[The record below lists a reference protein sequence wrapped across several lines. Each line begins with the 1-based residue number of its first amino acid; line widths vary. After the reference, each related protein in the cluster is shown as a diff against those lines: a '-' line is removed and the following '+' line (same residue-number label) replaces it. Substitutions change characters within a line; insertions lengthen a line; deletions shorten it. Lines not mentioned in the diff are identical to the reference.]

1 MNRCSIS
8 LIVMLGYLL
17 SGCAIGYNSILF
29 VTKSNFGVDVDT
41 HPPTAD
47 IGIKRLEGTISPVFE
62 GGQTPPVLS
71 SFRPESSGL
80 FSGNVSQT
88 FATGDAAH
96 MMAILF
102 ASENPCSSFR
112 TKDDYKGCDEIID
125 ALSSKIEVKEE
136 PELAI
141 GSLQKNN
148 VRPVFFGTSTGVG
161 MGIVWTGMNSV
172 FPDQFHFGYKRKE
185 IAIAP
190 VARFDEVSTEAT
202 KKYVGAPSLIATI
215 DSEFKAGSPAETDL
229 KWIQYFATGKAATA
243 LALQRDV
250 RTAML
255 RRLDPKSLPH
265 LLPGDMNVARIL
277 ILKETYAYLKDTASV
292 KDTDKAKTLVT
303 KLDKLGDF
311 VPLTYAYNY
320 WKYEDATILSIS
332 KKEGSP
338 IEYVATGF
346 ERFNKYWIELVDSMK
361 WVEDAITKPIVV
373 TIDGKPRAEKIDQ
386 LKIEQQSMK
395 SLKQS
400 LDLILRNSPEIQE
413 AAYLYLTSPDERGI

>member
-1 MNRCSIS
+1 MNRYSIS
-8 LIVMLGYLL
+8 LIVVLGYLL
-17 SGCAIGYNSILF
+17 SGCIGYNSILF

-41 HPPTAD
+41 HPPTVD

-71 SFRPESSGL
+71 SFRPESQGL

-88 FATGDAAH
+88 FATGDAAY

-102 ASENPCSSFR
+102 ASENPCPSFII
-112 TKDDYKGCDEIID
+112 KDNYDNCIG
-125 ALSSKIEVKEE
+125 ALSSKLEVKKE

-141 GSLQKNN
+141 GSLQVNN

-161 MGIVWTGMNSV
+161 MGVVWTGMNSV

-190 VARFDEVSTEAT
+190 VARFDEDSTEGT
-202 KKYVGAPSLIATI
+202 KKVTKMYVGAPSLIATI

-265 LLPGDMNVARIL
+265 LLPGEMSVARIL
-277 ILKETYAYLKDTASV
+277 ILKNTYQYLTTTSSV

-303 KLDKLGDF
+303 KLDKLGDY
-311 VPLTYAYNY
+311 VPSAYEYNFWLTVPS
-320 WKYEDATILSIS
+320 TILKID
-332 KKEGSP
+332 KKVGSP
-338 IEYVATGF
+338 IEYKKEYAAGF
-346 ERFNKYWIELVDSMK
+346 LRFRQYWLELEDSIER
-361 WVEDAITKPIVV
+361 VEDAIAKPSIV
-373 TIDGKPRAEKIDQ
+373 TIDGKPRAEMIDQ
-386 LKIEQQSMK
+386 LRLEQQSMK
-395 SLKQS
+395 LLKQRF
-400 LDLILRNSPEIQE
+400 DLILRNSSEIQE
-413 AAYLYLTSPDERGI
+413 AVYLYLTSSD

>member
-8 LIVMLGYLL
+8 LIVVLGYLL

-29 VTKSNFGVDVDT
+29 VTKSNVGVDVDT

-62 GGQTPPVLS
+62 GGKTPPVLS

-96 MMAILF
+96 TMAILF
-102 ASENPCSSFR
+102 ASENPCPSFII
-112 TKDDYKGCDEIID
+112 KDNYNNCID

-161 MGIVWTGMNSV
+161 MGVVWTGMNSV

-190 VARFDEVSTEAT
+190 VARFDEVSTVGAEEVT
-202 KKYVGAPSLIATI
+202 KRYVGAPSLIATI
-215 DSEFKAGSPAETDL
+215 DSEFKAGSPAETNL

-255 RRLDPKSLPH
+255 RRLDPK
-265 LLPGDMNVARIL
+265 LLPPLLQGNMSVARFL
-277 ILKETYAYLKDTASV
+277 IIDDAYHYIQTTPSV
-292 KDTDKAKTLVT
+292 KDTDKAKALIA
-303 KLDKLGDF
+303 KLDKLGDY
-311 VPLTYAYNY
+311 VPATYEYNY
-320 WKYEDATILSIS
+320 WETGTDTTLRIS

-338 IEYVATGF
+338 TESTGF
-346 ERFNKYWIELVDSMK
+346 DRFRNYWQKLKSSIETVAK
-361 WVEDAITKPIVV
+361 TINKPIVV
-373 TIDGKPRAEKIDQ
+373 TIDGKPREEKIDQ
-386 LKIEQQSMK
+386 LKVEQQSMK
-395 SLKQS
+395 LLKQR
-400 LDLILRNSPEIQE
+400 LDLIIRNNPEIQE
-413 AAYLYLTSPDERGI
+413 AVYLYLTSSD

>member
-8 LIVMLGYLL
+8 LIVVLGYLL

-29 VTKSNFGVDVDT
+29 VTKSNVGVDVDT

-62 GGQTPPVLS
+62 GGKTPPVLS

-96 MMAILF
+96 TMAILF
-102 ASENPCSSFR
+102 ASENPCPSFII
-112 TKDDYKGCDEIID
+112 KDNYNNCID

-161 MGIVWTGMNSV
+161 MGVVWTGMNSV

-190 VARFDEVSTEAT
+190 VARFDEVSTEGTKEVT
-202 KKYVGAPSLIATI
+202 KKFVGAPSLIATI
-215 DSEFKAGSPAETDL
+215 DSEFKAGSPAETNL

-255 RRLDPKSLPH
+255 RRLDPKSLP
-265 LLPGDMNVARIL
+265 LLLQGDMSVARIR
-277 ILKETYAYLKDTASV
+277 ILSETYKYLKDNS
-292 KDTDKAKTLVT
+292 TDKGKDLAT
-303 KLDKLGDF
+303 KLDRLGNY
-311 VPLTYAYNY
+311 VPSAYEYNY
-320 WKYEDATILSIS
+320 WQLQPDLALRID
-332 KKEGSP
+332 KKEGSSTKESTELP
-338 IEYVATGF
+338 GFKLFEQYWQELVKSIEAIEYAL
-346 ERFNKYWIELVDSMK
+346 E
-361 WVEDAITKPIVV
+361 KPSAV
-373 TIDGKPRAEKIDQ
+373 TIDGKPVEEKIDQ

-395 SLKQS
+395 LLKQR
-400 LDLILRNSPEIQE
+400 LDLSIRNSSEIQE
-413 AAYLYLTSPDERGI
+413 AVYLYLTSSE